1 MENQHHSSPLPYC
14 FKATPTT
21 TKKTSNPSN
30 TAAPPPPTVP
40 SLATTLYQT
49 ESAGLFALTWSRS
62 LLTRSLHINV
72 LLGISSNT
80 EDALSNLGSKNH
92 AFSLHFK
99 PFFFWCKHGSKKL
112 NLDDTA
118 KKSACVFWDFSKAK
132 FGTGLEPQSG
142 YFVAVVIDREMALLV
157 GDLVKEAY
165 GRTKARMQ
173 SERSQ
178 SLVLRR
184 EHVHGNKFYRTKADF
199 GGQERELSIDCR
211 GGDDPRL
218 YFCVDSKRVL
228 KIKHLK
234 WKFRGNE
241 RIEVDGVS
249 VQVSW
254 DVYNWLFEDDEEG
267 YALFTFRFDK
277 KGFVDEDNYFNNL
290 HNNGMIQWSQQ
301 SFGLGFETKKMKK
314 GLLKSGRSS
323 TSSSFSSAS
332 SSSSVMEW
340 ASLEENEL
348 KGPSGFSLMVY
359 AWKS

>member
-1 MENQHHSSPLPYC
+1 MIQIQDE
-14 FKATPTT
+14 
-21 TKKTSNPSN
+21 TK
-30 TAAPPPPTVP
+30 
-40 SLATTLYQT
+40 
-49 ESAGLFALTWSRS
+49 F
-62 LLTRSLHINV
+62 
-72 LLGISSNT
+72 
-80 EDALSNLGSKNH
+80 LGSKH
-92 AFSLHFK
+92 LPLLLHSPRSFL
-99 PFFFWCKHGSKKL
+99 L
-112 NLDDTA
+112 N
-118 KKSACVFWDFSKAK
+118 SCF
-132 FGTGLEPQSG
+132 
-142 YFVAVVIDREMALLV
+142 LLV
-157 GDLVKEAY
+157 IISIKQMFHTTPAMLRSRWANIF
-165 GRTKARMQ
+165 RNRPCTIARMQ

-254 DVYNWLFEDDEEG
+254 DVHNWLSEDDEEG

-290 HNNGMIQWSQQ
+290 HNNGFVGVIHT
-301 SFGLGFETKKMKK
+301 TK
-314 GLLKSGRSS
+314 
-323 TSSSFSSAS
+323 
-332 SSSSVMEW
+332 
-340 ASLEENEL
+340 
-348 KGPSGFSLMVY
+348 
-359 AWKS
+359 

>member
-1 MENQHHSSPLPYC
+1 M
-14 FKATPTT
+14 
-21 TKKTSNPSN
+21 
-30 TAAPPPPTVP
+30 AAPPPPTIP
-40 SLATTLYQT
+40 TLATTLYQT
-49 ESAGLFALTWSRS
+49 QSAGLFALTWSRTP
-62 LLTRSLHINV
+62 LTRSLHINF
-72 LLGISSNT
+72 LLGNSSNT
-80 EDALSNLGSKNH
+80 EDAIKNSLSSNP
-92 AFSLHFK
+92 AFTIHFK
-99 PFFFWCKHGSKKL
+99 PFIFWCKYGFKKL
-112 NLDDTA
+112 NVDDSGKQKA
-118 KKSACVFWDFSKAK
+118 YVFWDFSGAR
-132 FGTGLEPQSG
+132 FGSGPEPQSG
-142 YFVAVVIDREMALLV
+142 FYIAVVIDGEIVLLV

-165 GRTKARMQ
+165 ARTKARKQ
-173 SERSQ
+173 SGISQ

-184 EHVHGNKFYRTKADF
+184 EHVHGNKLYRTRADF

-218 YFCVDSKRVL
+218 YFFVDSKRVL

-277 KGFVDEDNYFNNL
+277 KEFADDDDYFNHL
-290 HNNGMIQWSQQ
+290 HMNGKPSTNGMIQWSQQ

-340 ASLEENEL
+340 ESLEENEL